1 MRCLNSLALRFCLFL
16 VCGASLALLPGC
28 SKQAAECRQVEGLGG
43 KIHLGVPG
51 GWEEIPEL
59 HASADIEVGN
69 READAYL
76 LVVSERK
83 AILPKQSLEEYSEF
97 TRAGLARSLDFPE
110 QLGPRR
116 IKIGGLPALQYQI
129 RAISKSGQ
137 RLVYLHTSAESPEY
151 FHQIVGWTRAENFK
165 RDEPVM
171 KSITESF
178 REGSAV
184 SPGDAGAR

>member
-1 MRCLNSLALRFCLFL
+1 MRCLNSLMARFCLFL
-16 VCGASLALLPGC
+16 AGIAGLALLPSC
-28 SKQAAECRQVEGLGG
+28 SKPAAECRQVEGLGG
-43 KIHLGVPG
+43 KIHLGIPG

-83 AILPKQSLEEYSEF
+83 AILPKQSLAEYSEF

-116 IKIGGLPALQYQI
+116 IKVGGLPALQYQI

-137 RLVYLHTSAESPEY
+137 RLVYLHTSVESPEY